1 MHVQRCVLHDTH
13 LWPEE
18 FPDLSFSRII
28 KFRSPHARESGYVG
42 FLFWNE
48 NFSEARTW
56 ELRLMRVATLP
67 EIEERH
73 TREAIEAEIVR
84 FEEKA
89 QQLQSGALTAEQF
102 RPFRLKHGTYG
113 QRQPGFQMLRVKIA
127 AGVLKPAQL
136 RVLAEIADE
145 YSTGRGH
152 LTTRENIQ
160 FHFVKLENVGAAM
173 RLLAHAGL
181 TTREACGN
189 TVRNVTACPVA
200 GICPGEAFDV
210 TPYAL
215 GVSRYLLRH
224 PDFHDLPRKFKI
236 AFSGCEN
243 DGDCAV
249 AGIHD
254 VGLIARVRGS
264 NGTSRRGFKVLV
276 GGGLGSLPTEA
287 AVLADFLPEEE
298 LLPTIE
304 AILRVFTET
313 GNRKNKLLA
322 RLKYVLR
329 AKGIEEFRRLVA
341 EKRKVSQAPAEVFTV
356 PTPIKPSLVT
366 IAPAPLSFSAAG
378 TQNDPEYDRWAEHNL
393 MFQRQ
398 AGYGAV
404 WVKLSA
410 GTFYSN
416 QMRGLADVLEKN
428 ELSGVRIAVNQDLV
442 IPWVPFDR
450 VRTIYDGLGA
460 LDLATPGARTISD
473 VTGCPGATTCNLGI
487 TRSLTL
493 AEVLSR
499 ELDGY
504 TDPEI
509 QKLRIKISGCP
520 NSCGHHHIADI
531 GFYGNVRKVGEQQA
545 PYYQLLLGGRV
556 NADGVRFA
564 RQIMAVPARPIP
576 AIIRELLA
584 FYQSDRQRAETFSA
598 WVSRTPDKAIRE
610 RLLPLAEVTTTTEDL
625 FVDWGDTET
634 YSLKLGR
641 GECVA

>member
-1 MHVQRCVLHDTH
+1 MSVT
-13 LWPEE
+13 
-18 FPDLSFSRII
+18 
-28 KFRSPHARESGYVG
+28 
-42 FLFWNE
+42 
-48 NFSEARTW
+48 
-56 ELRLMRVATLP
+56 ELTAIAEV
-67 EIEERH
+67 EDRH
-73 TREAIEAEIVR
+73 SREAIEAEIAR
-84 FEEKA
+84 FEERV
-89 QQLQSGALTAEQF
+89 QQLQSGAITAEQF

-136 RVLAEIADE
+136 RVLADIADE

-152 LTTRENIQ
+152 LTTRENVQ

-173 RLLAHAGL
+173 RLLADEGL

-236 AFSGCEN
+236 AFSGCED
-243 DGDCAV
+243 DGACAV

-254 VGLIARVRGS
+254 VGLIAQVRGN

-287 AVLADFLPEEE
+287 AVLTDFLPEEE

-304 AILRVFTET
+304 AVLRVFTET

-341 EKRKVSQAPAEVFTV
+341 EKREVSQAPAEVFTV
-356 PTPIKPSLVT
+356 PTPIRPALVT
-366 IAPAPLSFSAAG
+366 IAAAPLSSATE

-393 MFQRQ
+393 MSQRQ
-398 AGYGAV
+398 TGYGAV
-404 WVKLSA
+404 WIKLPA
-410 GTFYSN
+410 GTFHSN

-428 ELSGVRIAVNQDLV
+428 ELTGARIAVNQDLV

-450 VRTIYDGLGA
+450 ARAIYDQLGT

-493 AEVLSR
+493 ADVLSR

-504 TDPEI
+504 SDPEI

-531 GFYGNVRKVGEQQA
+531 GFYGNVRKVGERQA
-545 PYYQLLLGGRV
+545 PYYQLLLGGKV
-556 NADGVRFA
+556 NADGVRFG
-564 RQIMAVPARPIP
+564 RQIMSVPARPIP
-576 AIIRELLA
+576 AIIRDLLS
-584 FYQSDRQRAETFSA
+584 FYQADRQPAETFSA
-598 WVSRTPDKAIRE
+598 WVTRTPDATIKE
-610 RLLPLAEVTTTTEDL
+610 RLRPLAEVNSATEDL

-641 GECVA
+641 GECMA

>member
-1 MHVQRCVLHDTH
+1 M
-13 LWPEE
+13 
-18 FPDLSFSRII
+18 S
-28 KFRSPHARESGYVG
+28 
-42 FLFWNE
+42 
-48 NFSEARTW
+48 
-56 ELRLMRVATLP
+56 VATLP

-73 TREAIEAEIVR
+73 SREAIEAEIVR

-89 QQLQSGALTAEQF
+89 RQLQSGAITAEQF

-136 RVLAEIADE
+136 RVLADIADE

-160 FHFVKLENVGAAM
+160 FHFVKLENVGSAM
-173 RLLAHAGL
+173 RLLADAGL

-254 VGLIARVRGS
+254 VGLIAQVRGN

-287 AVLADFLPEEE
+287 ATLTDFLPEEE

-313 GNRKNKLLA
+313 GNRKNKLMA
-322 RLKYVLR
+322 RLKFVLR

-341 EKRKVSQAPAEVFTV
+341 EKRKVSQIPAEVFTV

-366 IAPAPLSFSAAG
+366 IAPMPLSSSASG
-378 TQNDPEYDRWAEHNL
+378 PQNDPEYDRWAEHNL

-398 AGYGAV
+398 AGYGGV
-404 WVKLSA
+404 WLKLSA
-410 GTFYSN
+410 GTFHSK

-450 VRTIYDGLGA
+450 VREIYDELGA

-499 ELDGY
+499 ELGGY

-531 GFYGNVRKVGEQQA
+531 GFYGNVRKVGDQQA
-545 PYYQLLLGGRV
+545 PYYQLLLGGKV
-556 NADGVRFA
+556 NADGVHFA

-584 FYQSDRQRAETFSA
+584 FYQADRQRAETFSA
-598 WVSRTPDKAIRE
+598 WVSRMPDKAIKE
-610 RLLPLAEVTTTTEDL
+610 RLLPLAEVNVNTEDL

>member
-1 MHVQRCVLHDTH
+1 MT
-13 LWPEE
+13 
-18 FPDLSFSRII
+18 
-28 KFRSPHARESGYVG
+28 
-42 FLFWNE
+42 
-48 NFSEARTW
+48 
-56 ELRLMRVATLP
+56 VATLT

-73 TREAIEAEIVR
+73 SREAIEAEIAR
-84 FEEKA
+84 FEERA
-89 QQLQSGALTAEQF
+89 RQFVDGAISADQF

-127 AGVLKPAQL
+127 AGVLKAAQL
-136 RVLAEIADE
+136 RVLADIADE

-173 RLLAHAGL
+173 RLLADAGL

-189 TVRNVTACPVA
+189 TVRNITACPVA

-254 VGLIARVRGS
+254 VGLIAQVRGN
-264 NGTSRRGFKVLV
+264 NGTSHRGFKVLV

-287 AVLADFLPEEE
+287 AVLSDFLPEEE

-304 AILRVFTET
+304 AVLRVFLET

-341 EKRKVSQAPAEVFTV
+341 EKRKVSTAPAEKFTV
-356 PTPIKPSLVT
+356 PSPIQPSLVT
-366 IAPAPLSFSAAG
+366 IAPVPLSSAAVD
-378 TQNDPEYDRWAEHNL
+378 TQIDPEYDRWAEHNL

-398 AGYGAV
+398 AGYGGV

-410 GTFYSN
+410 GTLHSS

-450 VRTIYDGLGA
+450 VRAIYDDLGA

-499 ELDGY
+499 ELVGY

-531 GFYGNVRKVGEQQA
+531 GFYGNVRKVGDQQA
-545 PYYQLLLGGRV
+545 PYYQLLLGGQV

-576 AIIRELLA
+576 GIVRELLA
-584 FYQSDRQRAETFSA
+584 FYQTDRQAAESFTA
-598 WVSRTPDKAIRE
+598 WVSRTPDKAIKE
-610 RLLPLAEVTTTTEDL
+610 RLLPLAEVNVTTEDL

-641 GECVA
+641 GECAA

>member
-1 MHVQRCVLHDTH
+1 MTVAA
-13 LWPEE
+13 
-18 FPDLSFSRII
+18 LS
-28 KFRSPHARESGYVG
+28 EV
-42 FLFWNE
+42 
-48 NFSEARTW
+48 
-56 ELRLMRVATLP
+56 
-67 EIEERH
+67 EERH
-73 TREAIEAEIVR
+73 SREAIEAEIVR
-84 FEEKA
+84 FEERIRE
-89 QQLQSGALTAEQF
+89 LQSGAITPEQF

-113 QRQPGFQMLRVKIA
+113 QRQPGFQMLRIKIA
-127 AGVLKPAQL
+127 AGVLTPAQL
-136 RVLAEIADE
+136 RVLAVIADE

-152 LTTRENIQ
+152 LTTRENVQ
-160 FHFVKLENVGAAM
+160 FHFVKLEKVGAAM
-173 RLLAHAGL
+173 RLLADAGL

-254 VGLIARVRGS
+254 VGLIAQVRGN
-264 NGTSRRGFKVLV
+264 NGTSHRGFKVLV

-287 AVLADFLPEEE
+287 AVLTDFLPEEE

-304 AILRVFTET
+304 AVLRVFTEA
-313 GNRKNKLLA
+313 GNRKNKLMA
-322 RLKYVLR
+322 RLKFVLR

-341 EKRKVSQAPAEVFTV
+341 EKRKVSQAPAETFTV
-356 PTPIKPSLVT
+356 PSLIKPSLVT
-366 IAPAPLSFSAAG
+366 IAPSPLSISTAG
-378 TQNDPEYDRWAEHNL
+378 TQTDPEYDRWAEHNL

-398 AGYGAV
+398 AGYGGV

-410 GTFYSN
+410 GTLHSN
-416 QMRGLADVLEKN
+416 QMRHLADVLEKN
-428 ELSGVRIAVNQDLV
+428 KLTGVRIAVNQDLV

-450 VRTIYDGLGA
+450 VRAIYDGLRA
-460 LDLATPGARTISD
+460 FDLATAGARTISD

-499 ELDGY
+499 ELNDY

-531 GFYGNVRKVGEQQA
+531 GFYGNVRKIDDQQA
-545 PYYQLLLGGRV
+545 PYYQLLLGGKV

-576 AIIRELLA
+576 AIIRELLS
-584 FYQSDRQRAETFSA
+584 FYQQDRQAAETFTA
-598 WVSRTPDKAIRE
+598 WVARTPDKTIKE
-610 RLLPLAEVTTTTEDL
+610 RLLSLAEVTATSEDI

>member
-1 MHVQRCVLHDTH
+1 M
-13 LWPEE
+13 
-18 FPDLSFSRII
+18 S
-28 KFRSPHARESGYVG
+28 
-42 FLFWNE
+42 
-48 NFSEARTW
+48 
-56 ELRLMRVATLP
+56 VATLT
-67 EIEERH
+67 EVEERH
-73 TREAIEAEIVR
+73 SRETIEAEIAR
-84 FEEKA
+84 FEERA
-89 QQLQSGALTAEQF
+89 RQFVDGAITAEQF

-127 AGVLKPAQL
+127 AGVLKAAQL
-136 RVLAEIADE
+136 RVLADIGDE

-173 RLLAHAGL
+173 RLLADAGL

-200 GICPGEAFDV
+200 GICTGEAFDV

-254 VGLIARVRGS
+254 VGLIAQVRGG
-264 NGTSRRGFKVLV
+264 NGTSHRGFKVLV

-287 AVLADFLPEEE
+287 AVLSDFLPEEE

-304 AILRVFTET
+304 AVLRVFTET

-341 EKRKVSQAPAEVFTV
+341 EKRKVSTAPAEKFVV
-356 PTPIKPSLVT
+356 PSPIQPSLVS
-366 IAPAPLSFSAAG
+366 IAPIPLSTAA
-378 TQNDPEYDRWAEHNL
+378 TDKQDDPEYDRWAEHNL
-393 MFQRQ
+393 MSQRQ
-398 AGYGAV
+398 AGYGGV
-404 WVKLSA
+404 WIKLPA
-410 GTFYSN
+410 GTFHSN

-428 ELSGVRIAVNQDLV
+428 DLSGVRIAVNQDLV

-450 VRTIYDGLGA
+450 VRTIYDELAALGLA
-460 LDLATPGARTISD
+460 IPGARTISD

-499 ELDGY
+499 ELNGY
-504 TDPEI
+504 RDPEI

-545 PYYQLLLGGRV
+545 PYYQLLLGGKV

-564 RQIMAVPARPIP
+564 RQIMSVPARPIP

-584 FYQSDRQRAETFSA
+584 FYQSDRQAAESFSA
-598 WVSRTPDKAIRE
+598 WVSRTPDKALKE
-610 RLLPLAEVTTTTEDL
+610 RLHPLAEVNVTTEDL
-625 FVDWGDTET
+625 FVDWGDTEM

>member
-1 MHVQRCVLHDTH
+1 MSATCVTALTEVQ
-13 LWPEE
+13 
-18 FPDLSFSRII
+18 
-28 KFRSPHARESGYVG
+28 
-42 FLFWNE
+42 
-48 NFSEARTW
+48 
-56 ELRLMRVATLP
+56 
-67 EIEERH
+67 ERH
-73 TREAIEAEIVR
+73 SREAIEAEIAR
-84 FEEKA
+84 FEERV
-89 QQLQSGALTAEQF
+89 QQLQSGAITAEQF

-113 QRQPGFQMLRVKIA
+113 QRQPGFQMLRVKVA

-136 RVLAEIADE
+136 RVLADIADN

-152 LTTRENIQ
+152 LTTRENVQ

-173 RLLAHAGL
+173 RLLADAGL

-224 PDFHDLPRKFKI
+224 PDFHNLPRKFKI
-236 AFSGCEN
+236 AFSGCED
-243 DGDCAV
+243 DGACAV

-254 VGLIARVRGS
+254 VGLIAQVRGN

-287 AVLADFLPEEE
+287 AVLTDFLPEEE

-304 AILRVFTET
+304 AVLRVFTET

-329 AKGIEEFRRLVA
+329 AKGIEEFRRLVG
-341 EKRKVSQAPAEVFTV
+341 EKRKVSQSPSETFTV
-356 PTPIKPSLVT
+356 PTPIRPSLVT
-366 IAPAPLSFSAAG
+366 IAPVSLSAAAAE
-378 TQNDPEYDRWAEHNL
+378 TTNDPEYDRWAENNL
-393 MFQRQ
+393 MSQRQ
-398 AGYGAV
+398 TGYGAV
-404 WVKLSA
+404 WIKLPA
-410 GTFYSN
+410 GTFHSN

-428 ELSGVRIAVNQDLV
+428 QLTGVRIAVNQDLV

-450 VRTIYDGLGA
+450 VRAIYDELGR

-493 AEVLSR
+493 ADVLSR
-499 ELDGY
+499 ELEGY
-504 TDPEI
+504 SDPEI

-545 PYYQLLLGGRV
+545 PYYQLLLGGKV
-556 NADGVRFA
+556 NTDGVRFG
-564 RQIMAVPARPIP
+564 RQIMSVPARPIP

-584 FYQSDRQRAETFSA
+584 FYQADRQAAETFSA
-598 WVSRTPDKAIRE
+598 WVSRMPDKAIKE
-610 RLLPLAEVTTTTEDL
+610 RLSPFAEVTTATEDL

>member
-1 MHVQRCVLHDTH
+1 MSVTAVT
-13 LWPEE
+13 
-18 FPDLSFSRII
+18 
-28 KFRSPHARESGYVG
+28 A
-42 FLFWNE
+42 
-48 NFSEARTW
+48 
-56 ELRLMRVATLP
+56 LP
-67 EIEERH
+67 EVEERH
-73 TREAIEAEIVR
+73 SREAIEAEIVR
-84 FEEKA
+84 FEERAK
-89 QQLQSGALTAEQF
+89 QLQSGAITAEQF

-136 RVLAEIADE
+136 RVLADIADE

-152 LTTRENIQ
+152 LTTRENVQ
-160 FHFVKLENVGAAM
+160 FHFVKLENVGSAM
-173 RLLAHAGL
+173 RLLADAGL

-254 VGLIARVRGS
+254 VGLIAQVRGN
-264 NGTSRRGFKVLV
+264 NGTARRGFKVLV

-287 AVLADFLPEEE
+287 AVLTDFLPEEE

-341 EKRKVSQAPAEVFTV
+341 EKRKVSQAPAETFTM
-356 PTPIKPSLVT
+356 PSPIRPSLVT
-366 IAPAPLSFSAAG
+366 IAPTPLSSVTAE
-378 TQNDPEYDRWAEHNL
+378 TPSDPEYDRWAEHNL
-393 MFQRQ
+393 MSQRQ
-398 AGYGAV
+398 TGYGAV
-404 WVKLSA
+404 WIKLPA
-410 GTFYSN
+410 GTLHSN
-416 QMRGLADVLEKN
+416 QMRGLAEVLEKN

-442 IPWVPFDR
+442 IPWLPFDR
-450 VRTIYDGLGA
+450 VRAIYDELGA

-493 AEVLSR
+493 ADVLSR
-499 ELDGY
+499 ELDSY

-531 GFYGNVRKVGEQQA
+531 GFYGNVRKVGERQA

-556 NADGVRFA
+556 NADGVRFG
-564 RQIMAVPARPIP
+564 RQIMSVPARPIP
-576 AIIRELLA
+576 GIIRELLA
-584 FYQSDRQRAETFSA
+584 FYQADRQAGETFSA
-598 WVSRTPDKAIRE
+598 WVSRTPDSAIKA
-610 RLLPLAEVTTTTEDL
+610 RLLPLAEVTSATEDL

>member
-1 MHVQRCVLHDTH
+1 M
-13 LWPEE
+13 
-18 FPDLSFSRII
+18 
-28 KFRSPHARESGYVG
+28 GVG
-42 FLFWNE
+42 ALTE
-48 NFSEARTW
+48 
-56 ELRLMRVATLP
+56 V
-67 EIEERH
+67 EERH
-73 TREAIEAEIVR
+73 SREAIEAEIVR
-84 FEEKA
+84 FEERIRE
-89 QQLQSGALTAEQF
+89 LQSGAITPEQF

-113 QRQPGFQMLRVKIA
+113 QRQPGFQMLRIKIA
-127 AGVLKPAQL
+127 AGVLTPAQL
-136 RVLAEIADE
+136 RVLAVIADE

-152 LTTRENIQ
+152 LTTRENVQ

-173 RLLAHAGL
+173 RLLADAGL

-200 GICPGEAFDV
+200 GICPDEAFDV

-254 VGLIARVRGS
+254 VGLIAQVRGN
-264 NGTSRRGFKVLV
+264 NGTSHRGFRVLV

-287 AVLADFLPEEE
+287 AVLTDFLPEEE

-304 AILRVFTET
+304 AVLRVFTET
-313 GNRKNKLLA
+313 GNRKNKLMA
-322 RLKYVLR
+322 RLKFVLR

-341 EKRKVSQAPAEVFTV
+341 EKRKVSQAPAETFTV
-356 PTPIKPSLVT
+356 PSPIRPSLVT
-366 IAPAPLSFSAAG
+366 IAPAPLTSSAAEPQ
-378 TQNDPEYDRWAEHNL
+378 TDPEYDRWAEHNL
-393 MFQRQ
+393 MSQRQ
-398 AGYGAV
+398 AGYGGV

-410 GTFYSN
+410 GTLRSN

-428 ELSGVRIAVNQDLV
+428 KLTGVRIAVNQDLV

-450 VRTIYDGLGA
+450 VRAIYDELRA
-460 LDLATPGARTISD
+460 FDLVTAGARTISD

-499 ELDGY
+499 ELNDY

-545 PYYQLLLGGRV
+545 PYYQLLLGGKV
-556 NADGVRFA
+556 NADGVRFG
-564 RQIMAVPARPIP
+564 RQIMSVPARPIP
-576 AIIRELLA
+576 AIIRELLG
-584 FYQSDRQRAETFSA
+584 FYQQDRQAAETFSA
-598 WVSRTPDKAIRE
+598 WVTRTPDKTIKD
-610 RLLPLAEVTTTTEDL
+610 RLLPLAEVTATSEDI

>member
-1 MHVQRCVLHDTH
+1 M
-13 LWPEE
+13 
-18 FPDLSFSRII
+18 S
-28 KFRSPHARESGYVG
+28 
-42 FLFWNE
+42 
-48 NFSEARTW
+48 
-56 ELRLMRVATLP
+56 ATAVTALT
-67 EIEERH
+67 EVEERH
-73 TREAIEAEIVR
+73 SREAIEAEIVR
-84 FEEKA
+84 FEERA
-89 QQLQSGALTAEQF
+89 QQLQNGAITAEQF

-136 RVLAEIADE
+136 RVLADIADE

-152 LTTRENIQ
+152 LTTRENVQ
-160 FHFVKLENVGAAM
+160 FHFVKLENVGSAM
-173 RLLAHAGL
+173 RLLADAGL

-254 VGLIARVRGS
+254 VGLIAQVRGN
-264 NGTSRRGFKVLV
+264 NGTARRGFKVLV

-287 AVLADFLPEEE
+287 AVLTDFLPEEE

-341 EKRKVSQAPAEVFTV
+341 EKRKVSQAPAETFTM
-356 PTPIKPSLVT
+356 PSPIRPSLVT
-366 IAPAPLSFSAAG
+366 IAPTPLSSVTAE
-378 TQNDPEYDRWAEHNL
+378 TPSDPEYDRWAEHNL
-393 MFQRQ
+393 MSQRQ
-398 AGYGAV
+398 TGYGAV
-404 WVKLSA
+404 WIKLPA
-410 GTFYSN
+410 GTLHSN

-442 IPWVPFDR
+442 IPWLPFDR
-450 VRTIYDGLGA
+450 VRAIYDELGA

-493 AEVLSR
+493 ADVLSR
-499 ELDGY
+499 ELDSY

-531 GFYGNVRKVGEQQA
+531 GFYGNVRKVGERQA

-556 NADGVRFA
+556 NAAGVRFG
-564 RQIMAVPARPIP
+564 RQIMSVPARPIP
-576 AIIRELLA
+576 AIIRGLLE
-584 FYQSDRQRAETFSA
+584 FYQTDRQPRETFSA
-598 WVSRTPDKAIRE
+598 WVTRTPDESIKA
-610 RLLPLAEVTTTTEDL
+610 RLQTFADVNSDSEDI

>member
-1 MHVQRCVLHDTH
+1 
-13 LWPEE
+13 
-18 FPDLSFSRII
+18 
-28 KFRSPHARESGYVG
+28 VG
-42 FLFWNE
+42 FLFGIE
-48 NFSEARTW
+48 DFSETGIWEPRT
-56 ELRLMRVATLP
+56 MSVAALT
-67 EIEERH
+67 EVEERH
-73 TREAIEAEIVR
+73 SREAIETEIVR
-84 FEEKA
+84 FEERIRD
-89 QQLQSGALTAEQF
+89 LQSGAITPEQF

-113 QRQPGFQMLRVKIA
+113 QRQPGFQMLRIKIA
-127 AGVLKPAQL
+127 AGVLTPAQL
-136 RVLAEIADE
+136 RVLAKIADE

-152 LTTRENIQ
+152 LTTRENVQ

-173 RLLAHAGL
+173 RLLADAGL

-254 VGLIARVRGS
+254 VGLIAQVRGS
-264 NGTSRRGFKVLV
+264 NGTSHRGFKVLV

-287 AVLADFLPEEE
+287 AVLKDFLPEEE

-313 GNRKNKLLA
+313 GNRKNKLMA
-322 RLKYVLR
+322 RLKFVLR

-341 EKRKVSQAPAEVFTV
+341 EKRKASQAPAETLTV
-356 PTPIKPSLVT
+356 PSPIQPSLVT
-366 IAPAPLSFSAAG
+366 IAPTPLSASPAAP
-378 TQNDPEYDRWAEHNL
+378 QADSEYDRWAEHNL

-398 AGYGAV
+398 AGYGGV

-410 GTFYSN
+410 GTLHSN

-428 ELSGVRIAVNQDLV
+428 ALTGVRIAVNQDLV

-450 VRTIYDGLGA
+450 VRAIYDDLRA
-460 LDLATPGARTISD
+460 LELATAGARTISD

-499 ELDGY
+499 ELNDY

-531 GFYGNVRKVGEQQA
+531 GFYGNVRKIGEQQA
-545 PYYQLLLGGRV
+545 PYYQLLLGGQV
-556 NADGVRFA
+556 NADGVRFG
-564 RQIMAVPARPIP
+564 RQIMSVPARPIP

-584 FYQSDRQRAETFSA
+584 FYQGDRQPAETFSS
-598 WVSRTPDKAIRE
+598 WVARTPDKAIKD
-610 RLLPLAEVTTTTEDL
+610 RLVLLAEVTATSEDI

>member
-378 TQNDPEYDRWAEHNL
+378 AQNDPEYDRWAEHNL

>member
-1 MHVQRCVLHDTH
+1 MSVTGVTALT
-13 LWPEE
+13 E
-18 FPDLSFSRII
+18 
-28 KFRSPHARESGYVG
+28 V
-42 FLFWNE
+42 
-48 NFSEARTW
+48 
-56 ELRLMRVATLP
+56 
-67 EIEERH
+67 EERH

-254 VGLIARVRGS
+254 VGLIAQVRGN
-264 NGTSRRGFKVLV
+264 NGTAHRGFKVLV

-287 AVLADFLPEEE
+287 AVLTDFLPEEE

-366 IAPAPLSFSAAG
+366 IAPSPLSISTAG
-378 TQNDPEYDRWAEHNL
+378 TQTDPEYDRWAEHNL

-410 GTFYSN
+410 GTLRSN
-416 QMRGLADVLEKN
+416 QMRDLADVLEKN
-428 ELSGVRIAVNQDLV
+428 KLTGVRIAVNQDLV
-442 IPWVPFDR
+442 IPWLPFDR
-450 VRTIYDGLGA
+450 VRAIYDGVRA
-460 LDLATPGARTISD
+460 FDLATAGARSEERR
-473 VTGCPGATTCNLGI
+473 VGKEC
-487 TRSLTL
+487 RSRW
-493 AEVLSR
+493 S
-499 ELDGY
+499 
-504 TDPEI
+504 
-509 QKLRIKISGCP
+509 
-520 NSCGHHHIADI
+520 
-531 GFYGNVRKVGEQQA
+531 
-545 PYYQLLLGGRV
+545 PYH
-556 NADGVRFA
+556 
-564 RQIMAVPARPIP
+564 
-576 AIIRELLA
+576 
-584 FYQSDRQRAETFSA
+584 
-598 WVSRTPDKAIRE
+598 
-610 RLLPLAEVTTTTEDL
+610 
-625 FVDWGDTET
+625 
-634 YSLKLGR
+634 
-641 GECVA
+641 

>member
-1 MHVQRCVLHDTH
+1 MPVET
-13 LWPEE
+13 
-18 FPDLSFSRII
+18 LS
-28 KFRSPHARESGYVG
+28 EV
-42 FLFWNE
+42 
-48 NFSEARTW
+48 
-56 ELRLMRVATLP
+56 
-67 EIEERH
+67 EERH
-73 TREAIEAEIVR
+73 SREAIEAEISR
-84 FEEKA
+84 FEERV
-89 QQLQSGALTAEQF
+89 QLLRTGAISEEQF

-113 QRQPGFQMLRVKIA
+113 QRQPGFQMLRVKVA
-127 AGVLKPAQL
+127 AGALKPAQL
-136 RVLAEIADE
+136 RVLAGIADT

-160 FHFVKLENVGAAM
+160 FHFVKLENVPAAM
-173 RLLAHAGL
+173 RVLAYAGL

-254 VGLIARVRGS
+254 VGLIAQVRGN

-287 AVLADFLPEEE
+287 SVLTDFLPEEE
-298 LLPTIE
+298 LLPMIE
-304 AILRVFTET
+304 AILRVFSET
-313 GNRKNKLLA
+313 GNRKNKFKA
-322 RLKYVLR
+322 RMKFVLR
-329 AKGIEEFRRLVA
+329 EKGIEEFRRLVA
-341 EKRKVSQAPAEVFTV
+341 EKRKRSEAPAETFTV
-356 PTPIKPSLVT
+356 PSPIQPSLVT
-366 IAPAPLSFSAAG
+366 IAPAPLSFSAADKQ
-378 TQNDPEYDRWAEHNL
+378 TDPEYDGWAEHNL

-398 AGYGAV
+398 TGYGAI
-404 WVKLSA
+404 WIKLPA
-410 GTFYSN
+410 GTFYSH
-416 QMRGLADVLEKN
+416 QMRGLADLLEKN
-428 ELSGVRIAVNQDLV
+428 ELNGLRIAVNQDLV

-450 VRTIYDGLGA
+450 VRTVYEELRA
-460 LDLATPGARTISD
+460 LDLGTPGARTISD

-493 AEVLSR
+493 ADVLSR
-499 ELDGY
+499 ELAGQS
-504 TDPEI
+504 DPEI

-531 GFYGNVRKVGEQQA
+531 GFYGNARKIGEQQA
-545 PYYQLLLGGRV
+545 PYYQLMLGGKV
-556 NADGVRFA
+556 DANGVRFA
-564 RQIMAVPARPIP
+564 RQVMAVPARPIP

-584 FYQSDRQRAETFSA
+584 FYQQDRRPGEAFTA
-598 WVSRTPDKAIRE
+598 WVGRTPDKDISA
-610 RLLPLAEVTTTTEDL
+610 RLRPFADVTEPSEEF

-641 GECVA
+641 GECAA

>member
-1 MHVQRCVLHDTH
+1 M
-13 LWPEE
+13 P
-18 FPDLSFSRII
+18 
-28 KFRSPHARESGYVG
+28 
-42 FLFWNE
+42 
-48 NFSEARTW
+48 
-56 ELRLMRVATLP
+56 VATP
-67 EIEERH
+67 VEVEERH
-73 TREAIEAEIVR
+73 SREAIEAEIVR
-84 FEEKA
+84 FEEKV
-89 QQLQSGALTAEQF
+89 QELRSGAITDQQF

-127 AGVLKPAQL
+127 AGVLTAPQL
-136 RVLAEIADE
+136 RVLAHIGDE

-160 FHFVKLENVGAAM
+160 FHFVKLENVPAAM
-173 RLLAHAGL
+173 RLLADSGL

-189 TVRNVTACPVA
+189 TVRNVTACPISGVCA
-200 GICPGEAFDV
+200 TEAFDV

-254 VGLIARVRGS
+254 VGLIAQVRGE
-264 NGTSRRGFKVLV
+264 NGAARRGFKVLV

-287 AVLADFLPEEE
+287 AVLSEFLPEEE

-304 AILRVFTET
+304 AVLRVFTET
-313 GNRKNKLLA
+313 GNRKNKFKA
-322 RLKYVLR
+322 RLKFVLR
-329 AKGIEEFRRLVA
+329 DKGIEELKRLVA
-341 EKRKVSQAPAEVFTV
+341 EKRKVSQAPAETFVV
-356 PTPIKPSLVT
+356 PTPILPALVT
-366 IAPAPLSFSAAG
+366 IATIPLSASSSESK
-378 TQNDPEYDRWAEHNL
+378 NDPEYDRWAETNL
-393 MFQRQ
+393 TPQRQ
-398 AGYGAV
+398 AGYGAI
-404 WVKLSA
+404 WIKLSA
-410 GTFYSN
+410 GTVYSN
-416 QMRGLADVLEKN
+416 QLQSLAELLEKN
-428 ELSGVRIAVNQDLV
+428 ELKGVRLAVNQNLV

-450 VRTIYDGLGA
+450 VRAIYDGLRA
-460 LDLATPGARTISD
+460 LDMATPGARTISD
-473 VTGCPGATTCNLGI
+473 ATGCPGATTCNLGI

-499 ELDGY
+499 ELAGE

-509 QKLRIKISGCP
+509 QKIRIKISGCP

-531 GFYGNVRKVGEQQA
+531 GFYGNARKIGEQQA
-545 PYYQLLLGGRV
+545 PYYQLLLGGKV
-556 NADGVRFA
+556 DASGVRFG
-564 RQIMAVPARPIP
+564 RQVMPVPAKPIP

-584 FYQSDRQRAETFSA
+584 FYKFDRQRTESFSE
-598 WVSRTPDKAIRE
+598 WVARTPDEAIIARV
-610 RLLPLAEVTTTTEDL
+610 RPLADVTNASEDI

>member
-1 MHVQRCVLHDTH
+1 MSVTSLTA
-13 LWPEE
+13 
-18 FPDLSFSRII
+18 F
-28 KFRSPHARESGYVG
+28 
-42 FLFWNE
+42 
-48 NFSEARTW
+48 T
-56 ELRLMRVATLP
+56 EL
-67 EIEERH
+67 EERH
-73 TREAIEAEIVR
+73 SREAIETEIVR
-84 FEEKA
+84 FEERA
-89 QQLQSGALTAEQF
+89 QQLQSGAITAEQF

-136 RVLAEIADE
+136 RVLADIADN

-152 LTTRENIQ
+152 LTTRENVQ

-173 RLLAHAGL
+173 RLLADAGL

-236 AFSGCEN
+236 AFSGCED
-243 DGDCAV
+243 DGACAV

-254 VGLIARVRGS
+254 VGLIAQVRGN

-287 AVLADFLPEEE
+287 AVLTDFLPEEE

-304 AILRVFTET
+304 AVLRVFTET

-341 EKRKVSQAPAEVFTV
+341 EKRKVSQAPAETFTV
-356 PTPIKPSLVT
+356 PTPIRPSLVT
-366 IAPAPLSFSAAG
+366 IAPVALSSA
-378 TQNDPEYDRWAEHNL
+378 TMETPNDPEYDRWAEHNL
-393 MFQRQ
+393 TAQRQ
-398 AGYGAV
+398 TGYGAV
-404 WVKLSA
+404 WIKLSA
-410 GTFYSN
+410 GTFHSN
-416 QMRGLADVLEKN
+416 QMRGLADALEKN
-428 ELSGVRIAVNQDLV
+428 ALSGVRIAVNQDLV

-450 VRTIYDGLGA
+450 VRTIYDELGA
-460 LDLATPGARTISD
+460 LDLATPGARTVSD

-493 AEVLSR
+493 ADVLSR
-499 ELDGY
+499 ELEGY

-545 PYYQLLLGGRV
+545 PYYQLLLGGKV
-556 NADGVRFA
+556 NADGVRFG
-564 RQIMAVPARPIP
+564 RQIMSVPARPIP
-576 AIIRELLA
+576 GIVRELLA
-584 FYQSDRQRAETFSA
+584 FYQADRQPAETFSA
-598 WVSRTPDKAIRE
+598 WVSRTPDSIIKE
-610 RLLPLAEVTTTTEDL
+610 RLRPLVEVTTATEDL

>member
-1 MHVQRCVLHDTH
+1 M
-13 LWPEE
+13 
-18 FPDLSFSRII
+18 
-28 KFRSPHARESGYVG
+28 
-42 FLFWNE
+42 
-48 NFSEARTW
+48 SEAALT
-56 ELRLMRVATLP
+56 EV
-67 EIEERH
+67 EERH
-73 TREAIEAEIVR
+73 SREAIEAEIVR
-84 FEEKA
+84 FEERIRE
-89 QQLQSGALTAEQF
+89 LQSGAITPEQF

-127 AGVLKPAQL
+127 AGVLTPAQL
-136 RVLAEIADE
+136 RVLGVIGDE

-152 LTTRENIQ
+152 LTTRENVQ
-160 FHFVKLENVGAAM
+160 FHFLELENVGAAM
-173 RLLAHAGL
+173 RLLADAGL

-254 VGLIARVRGS
+254 VGLIAQVRGS
-264 NGTSRRGFKVLV
+264 NGTSHRGFKVLV

-287 AVLADFLPEEE
+287 AVLAEFLPEEE

-304 AILRVFTET
+304 AILRVFSET
-313 GNRKNKLLA
+313 GNRKNKLKA
-322 RLKYVLR
+322 RLKFVLR
-329 AKGIEEFRRLVA
+329 EKGIEELRRLVA
-341 EKRKVSQAPAEVFTV
+341 EKRKVSQAPAETFAV
-356 PTPIKPSLVT
+356 PSPIRPSLVT
-366 IAPAPLSFSAAG
+366 IAPAPLSSSASD
-378 TQNDPEYDRWAEHNL
+378 TQTDPEYDRWAEHNL

-398 AGYGAV
+398 EGYGAV
-404 WVKLSA
+404 WVKLPA
-410 GTFYSN
+410 GTLHSN
-416 QMRGLADVLEKN
+416 QMRSLADVLEKN
-428 ELSGVRIAVNQDLV
+428 ELTGVRIAVNQDLV

-450 VRTIYDGLGA
+450 VRAIYDELRA
-460 LDLATPGARTISD
+460 LDLAAAGARTISD

-493 AEVLSR
+493 ADLLSR
-499 ELDGY
+499 ELNDY

-531 GFYGNVRKVGEQQA
+531 GFYGNVRKIGNQQA
-545 PYYQLLLGGRV
+545 PYYQLLLGGKV
-556 NADGVRFA
+556 NADGVRFG
-564 RQIMAVPARPIP
+564 RQIMSVPARPIP

-584 FYQSDRQRAETFSA
+584 FYQTDRRPAETFSA
-598 WVSRTPDKAIRE
+598 WVTRTPDKTIKD
-610 RLLPLAEVTTTTEDL
+610 RLLPLAEVTATSEDI

>member
-1 MHVQRCVLHDTH
+1 M
-13 LWPEE
+13 
-18 FPDLSFSRII
+18 
-28 KFRSPHARESGYVG
+28 GVG
-42 FLFWNE
+42 ALTE
-48 NFSEARTW
+48 
-56 ELRLMRVATLP
+56 V
-67 EIEERH
+67 EERH
-73 TREAIEAEIVR
+73 SREAIEAEIVR
-84 FEEKA
+84 FEERIRE
-89 QQLQSGALTAEQF
+89 LQSGAITPEQF

-113 QRQPGFQMLRVKIA
+113 QRQPGFQMLRIKIA
-127 AGVLKPAQL
+127 AGVLTPAQL
-136 RVLAEIADE
+136 RVLAVIADE

-152 LTTRENIQ
+152 LTTRENVQ

-173 RLLAHAGL
+173 RLLADAGL

-200 GICPGEAFDV
+200 GICPDEAFDV

-254 VGLIARVRGS
+254 VGLIAQVRGN
-264 NGTSRRGFKVLV
+264 NGTSHRGFRVLV

-287 AVLADFLPEEE
+287 AVLTDFLPEEE

-304 AILRVFTET
+304 AVLRVFTET
-313 GNRKNKLLA
+313 GNRKNRKNKLMA
-322 RLKYVLR
+322 RLKFVLR

-341 EKRKVSQAPAEVFTV
+341 EKRKVSQSPAETFTV
-356 PTPIKPSLVT
+356 PSRIQPSLVT
-366 IAPAPLSFSAAG
+366 IAPAPLTSSAAEPQ
-378 TQNDPEYDRWAEHNL
+378 TDPEYDRWAEHNL
-393 MFQRQ
+393 MSQRQ

-410 GTFYSN
+410 GTVHSN

-428 ELSGVRIAVNQDLV
+428 KLTGVRIAVNQDLV

-450 VRTIYDGLGA
+450 VRAIYDELRA
-460 LDLATPGARTISD
+460 FDLVTAGARTISD

-493 AEVLSR
+493 
-499 ELDGY
+499 
-504 TDPEI
+504 
-509 QKLRIKISGCP
+509 KLRIKISGCP

-531 GFYGNVRKVGEQQA
+531 GFYGNVRKVGEHQA
-545 PYYQLLLGGRV
+545 PYYQLLLGGKV
-556 NADGVRFA
+556 NADGVRFG
-564 RQIMAVPARPIP
+564 RQIMSVPARPIP

-584 FYQSDRQRAETFSA
+584 FYQTDRQPAETFSA
-598 WVSRTPDKAIRE
+598 WVTRVPDKTIKD
-610 RLLPLAEVTTTTEDL
+610 RLLPLVEVTATSEDI

>member
-1 MHVQRCVLHDTH
+1 M
-13 LWPEE
+13 
-18 FPDLSFSRII
+18 S
-28 KFRSPHARESGYVG
+28 
-42 FLFWNE
+42 
-48 NFSEARTW
+48 
-56 ELRLMRVATLP
+56 VATLT
-67 EIEERH
+67 EVEERQS
-73 TREAIEAEIVR
+73 REAIEAEIVR
-84 FEEKA
+84 FEERV
-89 QQLQSGALTAEQF
+89 QELQSGSITPEQF

-127 AGVLKPAQL
+127 AGVLRPSQL
-136 RVLAEIADE
+136 RVLADIADE

-173 RLLAHAGL
+173 RLLADAGL

-236 AFSGCEN
+236 AFSGCED
-243 DGDCAV
+243 DGACAV

-254 VGLIARVRGS
+254 VGLIAQIRGS
-264 NGTSRRGFKVLV
+264 NGTARRGFRVLV

-287 AVLADFLPEEE
+287 AVLVDFLPEEE

-313 GNRKNKLLA
+313 GNRKNKLMA
-322 RLKYVLR
+322 RLKFVLR
-329 AKGIEEFRRLVA
+329 AKGIEEFRCLVA
-341 EKRKVSQAPAEVFTV
+341 GKRKVSQAPAETFTV

-366 IAPAPLSFSAAG
+366 IAPGPLTSTAAELQ
-378 TQNDPEYDRWAEHNL
+378 TDPEYDRWAEHNL
-393 MFQRQ
+393 MSQRQ

-404 WVKLSA
+404 WLKLPA
-410 GTFYSN
+410 GTLFSN

-428 ELSGVRIAVNQDLV
+428 ELTGVRIAVNQDLV

-450 VRTIYDGLGA
+450 VKALYDELRE
-460 LDLATPGARTISD
+460 LELATPGARTISD

-499 ELDGY
+499 ELADY
-504 TDPEI
+504 ADPEI
-509 QKLRIKISGCP
+509 QKLHIKISGCP

-545 PYYQLLLGGRV
+545 PYYQLLLGGKV
-556 NADGVRFA
+556 NAHGVRFA
-564 RQIMAVPARPIP
+564 RQIMSVPARPIP

-584 FYQSDRQRAETFSA
+584 FYQTDRQPAETFSA
-598 WVSRTPDKAIRE
+598 WVSRTPDTGIKD
-610 RLLPLAEVTTTTEDL
+610 RLQPLVDVTAASEDL

>member
-1 MHVQRCVLHDTH
+1 MNGAALTEV
-13 LWPEE
+13 
-18 FPDLSFSRII
+18 
-28 KFRSPHARESGYVG
+28 
-42 FLFWNE
+42 
-48 NFSEARTW
+48 
-56 ELRLMRVATLP
+56 
-67 EIEERH
+67 EERH
-73 TREAIEAEIVR
+73 SREAIEAEIIR
-84 FEEKA
+84 FEERIRE
-89 QQLQSGALTAEQF
+89 LQSGAITAEQF

-127 AGVLKPAQL
+127 AGVLTPAQL
-136 RVLAEIADE
+136 RVLAIIGDE

-152 LTTRENIQ
+152 LTTRENVQ

-173 RLLAHAGL
+173 RLLADAGL

-254 VGLIARVRGS
+254 VGLIAQVRGV
-264 NGTSRRGFKVLV
+264 NGTSQRGFKVLV

-287 AVLADFLPEEE
+287 AVLTNFLPEEE

-304 AILRVFTET
+304 AILRVFSET
-313 GNRKNKLLA
+313 GNRKNKLMA
-322 RLKYVLR
+322 RLKFVLR

-341 EKRKVSQAPAEVFTV
+341 EKRKVSQAPAETFAV
-356 PTPIKPSLVT
+356 PSPIQPALVT
-366 IAPAPLSFSAAG
+366 IAPLSSSTAE
-378 TQNDPEYDRWAEHNL
+378 TQSDPEYDRWAEHNL

-410 GTFYSN
+410 GTLHSN

-428 ELSGVRIAVNQDLV
+428 RLTGVRIAVNQDLV

-450 VRTIYDGLGA
+450 ARVIYDELRA
-460 LDLATPGARTISD
+460 LDLATAGARTISD

-499 ELDGY
+499 ELNDY

-531 GFYGNVRKVGEQQA
+531 GFYGNVRKVGDQQA
-545 PYYQLLLGGRV
+545 PYYQLLLGGKV
-556 NADGVRFA
+556 NADGVRFG
-564 RQIMAVPARPIP
+564 RQIMSVPARPIP
-576 AIIRELLA
+576 AIIRELLT
-584 FYQSDRQRAETFSA
+584 FYQTDRQPTETFSA
-598 WVSRTPDKAIRE
+598 WVTRTPDKTIKD
-610 RLLPLAEVTTTTEDL
+610 RLLPLAEVTATSEDI